1 MTVPVDEHS
10 DLKSTHKVHIDED
23 DNTIY
28 DVTLNLSN
36 AANNNN
42 KFYRL
47 QLLVS
52 KVSQTDFFT
61 YTRWGR
67 VGEKGQSKTL
77 GDGTIDSAFVAFSK
91 KFKEKTGLQW
101 EARKESPQKG
111 KYTFIERMYE
121 DRSNEEDSKLPG
133 LEKRRTSGQSA
144 KPIENKLPGPVKR
157 LMEVRPLDNAYSTAI
172 QCSATSSKSDLKPQS
187 RILGIRADFGA
198 QLIFNQQYFDN
209 TMTAFDYDADRMP
222 LGRLSKR
229 TLMAGYEKLKLLAD
243 KLNDPLSGQYVA
255 TFREML
261 VVGSFNMADSDS
273 SSVQAVQDLSNGE
286 PLFCIHSDLVRSRS
300 YPNFP

>member
-23 DNTIY
+23 DYTIY

-47 QLLVS
+47 QLLVN

-61 YTRWGR
+61 YTRRGR

-101 EARKESPQKG
+101 EARKQSPRKG

-121 DRSNEEDSKLPG
+121 DSSNEEDSKLPG
-133 LEKRRTSGQSA
+133 LEK
-144 KPIENKLPGPVKR
+144 
-157 LMEVRPLDNAYSTAI
+157 
-172 QCSATSSKSDLKPQS
+172 
-187 RILGIRADFGA
+187 
-198 QLIFNQQYFDN
+198 
-209 TMTAFDYDADRMP
+209 
-222 LGRLSKR
+222 
-229 TLMAGYEKLKLLAD
+229 
-243 KLNDPLSGQYVA
+243 
-255 TFREML
+255 
-261 VVGSFNMADSDS
+261 
-273 SSVQAVQDLSNGE
+273 
-286 PLFCIHSDLVRSRS
+286 
-300 YPNFP
+300 